1 MPTYEY
7 RCEKCGKRFTRMES
21 ISGHGAKRPVCP
33 KCKSRKVE
41 QVFSAFYAK
50 TAKKS

>member
-7 RCEKCGKRFTRMES
+7 RCAKCGKRFTRVETISQHES
-21 ISGHGAKRPVCP
+21 KRPACP
-33 KCKSRKVE
+33 KCKARKVE